1 MTDCATQAWLGDSS
15 GIMPVSLHTYPI
27 LGSPLAVLD
36 YAEAIAIAREWS
48 ESESV
53 FAIAAANTHVV
64 SLARHDPV
72 FRDALEKFDLL
83 LPDGMPL
90 VWCLNRALPP
100 EERLRDRVYGPTFML
115 RFLEAS
121 SHDSG
126 ARHFLL
132 GGPQLLLDQ
141 LAQQLVRQMPLLQ
154 IAGTYVP
161 PFGEWDDAED
171 LKIIRAIAGS
181 RARYIWVGLGCP
193 KQELW
198 IARNRHRLPHGVYF
212 AVGAAFAFHAGQVK
226 QAPLW
231 LQDRGFEWLYRLWSE
246 PRRLAKRYL
255 RYNTLFL
262 YYLLRDRISR

>member
-1 MTDCATQAWLGDSS
+1 
-15 GIMPVSLHTYPI
+15 MPVSLHTYPI

-36 YAEAIAIAREWS
+36 YAKAIAIVREWS
-48 ESESV
+48 ESDRV

-64 SLARHDPV
+64 SLARHDLA
-72 FRDALEKFDLL
+72 FRGALEKFDLL

-90 VWCLNRALPP
+90 VWCINRALPP

-115 RFLEAS
+115 RFLKAS
-121 SHDSG
+121 SDEPD
-126 ARHFLL
+126 ATHFLV
-132 GGPQLLLDQ
+132 GGPQSLLDQ
-141 LAQQLVRQMPLLQ
+141 LAQQLVRQMPALQ
-154 IAGTYVP
+154 IAGSYVP

-171 LKIIRAIAGS
+171 RKIIRAIADSG
-181 RARYIWVGLGCP
+181 ARYIWVGLGCP

-198 IARNRHRLPHGVYF
+198 IARNKHRLSRGVYF
-212 AVGAAFAFHAGQVK
+212 AVGAAFAFHAGQVR
-226 QAPLW
+226 QAPRW
-231 LQDRGFEWLYRLWSE
+231 LQDHGFEWLYRLWSE